1 MIYRMKSRIIPPMP
15 EEEEL
20 KILDPCTEL
29 GKKTI
34 DASTKIKSV
43 EALLSKGM
51 DNWQYK
57 SETLTN

>member
-1 MIYRMKSRIIPPMP
+1 MP